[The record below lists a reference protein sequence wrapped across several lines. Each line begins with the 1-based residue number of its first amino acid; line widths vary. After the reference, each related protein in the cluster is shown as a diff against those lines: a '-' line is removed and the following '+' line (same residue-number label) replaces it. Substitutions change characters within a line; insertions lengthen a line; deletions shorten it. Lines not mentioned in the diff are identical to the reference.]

1 MAKSKKVSEE
11 IEDLDTPEVES
22 MDIEQMSQEE
32 LEAQFDSESPKT
44 KEKKKPIVKTKK
56 VFSLSEFK
64 KNIKH
69 EEVPKKPT
77 SWIPMSPAFQETTH
91 LPGIPEGHISMV
103 FGRSDVGKT
112 TMLVELAVSAQQNGI
127 VPVLI
132 ITENKFSK
140 ERAATM
146 GLDLDNCLLK
156 DGIIFLEEGLD
167 FMNEILDYQESGE
180 LPQDIVFLWD
190 SIGSTPSKAEY
201 LANKEGKGRAMMETA
216 KLLREKVHR
225 YLWHRITSTQ
235 RESFPYNATAFFV
248 CGAYPQSQPG
258 QSQPSLVHSG
268 GDGIYLASTLAF
280 RMGGVM
286 SRSSKVTAVKDG
298 TEVGFAIKSA
308 LVVDK
313 NHITNVTSKGKI
325 VCTDHG
331 FILDDKKA
339 IDEYKKEYKDDWD
352 LNFDKFWDQVTADE

>member
-1 MAKSKKVSEE
+1 MAKKKTTEE
-11 IEDLDTPEVES
+11 IDNVDTEALEGA
-22 MDIEQMSQEE
+22 DIEELSQEE
-32 LEAQFDSESPKT
+32 LEAKFDSGKTSEKPKKKIVV
-44 KEKKKPIVKTKK
+44 KEKKQ
-56 VFSLSEFK
+56 FSLADFK

-69 EEVPKKPT
+69 EEVPKKPV

-127 VPVLI
+127 VPVLV

-146 GLDLDNCLLK
+146 GLDLDNCILK
-156 DGIIFLEEGLD
+156 DGIMFIEEGLD

-190 SIGSTPSKAEY
+190 SIGSTPSRAEY

-216 KLLREKVHR
+216 KLLREKIHR
-225 YLWHRITSTQ
+225 YIWHRITATQ
-235 RESFPYNATAFFV
+235 KQDFPYNATAFFV
-248 CGAYPQSQPG
+248 CGAYPQSAPG

-268 GDGIYLASTLAF
+268 GDGIYLAATLAF

-298 TEVGFAIKSA
+298 NEVGFAIKSA

-331 FILDDKKA
+331 FIMDDKKA
-339 IDEYKKEYKDDWD
+339 IDDYKKQYKDDWD
-352 LNFDKFWDQVTADE
+352 LNFDKFWDSVTAEE

>member
-1 MAKSKKVSEE
+1 MAKKK
-11 IEDLDTPEVES
+11 IEDNDELSNSTGVSTDEEDLT
-22 MDIEQMSQEE
+22 QEE
-32 LEAQFDSESPKT
+32 LEAKFDSEAQKP
-44 KEKKKPIVKTKK
+44 KKKPVVKSKK
-56 VFSLSEFK
+56 EFSLAAYK
-64 KNIKH
+64 KDRSID
-69 EEVPKKPT
+69 ETPKKPT

-127 VPVLI
+127 LPILI
-132 ITENKFSK
+132 ITENKFSW

-146 GLDLDNCLLK
+146 GLEKEDCLAM
-156 DGIIFLEEGLD
+156 DGIMFIEEGLD
-167 FMNEILDYQESGE
+167 FMNQIMDDQENGD
-180 LPQDIVFLWD
+180 LPRDVVFLWD
-190 SIGSTPSKAEY
+190 SIGSTPSKAEFY
-201 LANKEGKGRAMMETA
+201 ANKEGKGRAMMETA

-225 YLWHRITSTQ
+225 YLWHRITMTQ
-235 RESFPYNATAFFV
+235 KESYPYNATAFFV
-248 CGAYPQSQPG
+248 CGAYPQTQPG

-286 SRSSKVTAVKDG
+286 SRSSKVTAIKDG
-298 TEVGFAIKSA
+298 NEVGFAIKSA

-331 FILDDKKA
+331 FIMDDKKA
-339 IDEYKKEYKDDWD
+339 IDDYKKQYKDDWD
-352 LNFDKFWDQVTADE
+352 LNFDKFWDQVTVEE

>member
-1 MAKSKKVSEE
+1 MAKKKTTEE
-11 IEDLDTPEVES
+11 IDNIDTEALEGA
-22 MDIEQMSQEE
+22 DIEELSQEE
-32 LEAQFDSESPKT
+32 LEAKFDSEKSNEKPKKKIVV
-44 KEKKKPIVKTKK
+44 KEKKQ
-56 VFSLSEFK
+56 FSLADFK

-69 EEVPKKPT
+69 EEVPKKPV

-127 VPVLI
+127 IPVLI

-146 GLDLDNCLLK
+146 GLDIENCILK
-156 DGIIFLEEGLD
+156 DGITYIEEGLD
-167 FMNEILDYQESGE
+167 FMNEMLDHQENGD
-180 LPQDIVFLWD
+180 LPRDLVFLWD
-190 SIGSTPSKAEY
+190 SIGSTPSRAEF

-216 KLLREKVHR
+216 KLLREKIHR
-225 YLWHRITSTQ
+225 YIWHRITATQ
-235 RESFPYNATAFFV
+235 KQDFPYNSTAFFV
-248 CGAYPQSQPG
+248 CGAYPQSAPG

-268 GDGIYLASTLAF
+268 GDGIYLAATLAF

-298 TEVGFAIKSA
+298 NEVGFAIKSA

-331 FILDDKKA
+331 FIMDDKKA
-339 IDEYKKEYKDDWD
+339 IDEYKKQYKDDWD
-352 LNFDKFWDQVTADE
+352 LNFDKFWDSVTADE

>member
-1 MAKSKKVSEE
+1 MARKKNNENIESPEMDLVNGVENEE
-11 IEDLDTPEVES
+11 LT
-22 MDIEQMSQEE
+22 QEE
-32 LEAQFDSESPKT
+32 MEARFDAEKATEKPKKKILI
-44 KEKKKPIVKTKK
+44 KEKKQ
-56 VFSLSEFK
+56 FSLADFK

-69 EEVPKKPT
+69 EEVPKKPV

-146 GLDLDNCLLK
+146 GLDLDNCILK
-156 DGIIFLEEGLD
+156 DGIMFIEEGLD

-190 SIGSTPSKAEY
+190 SIGSTPSRAEY

-216 KLLREKVHR
+216 KLLREKIHR
-225 YLWHRITSTQ
+225 YIWHRITATQ
-235 RESFPYNATAFFV
+235 KEDFPYNATAFFV
-248 CGAYPQSQPG
+248 CGAYPQSAPG

-268 GDGIYLASTLAF
+268 GDGIYLAATLAF

-286 SRSSKVTAVKDG
+286 SRSSKVTAIKDG
-298 TEVGFAIKSA
+298 NEVGFAIKSA

-331 FILDDKKA
+331 FIMDDKKA
-339 IDEYKKEYKDDWD
+339 IDDYKKQYKDDWD
-352 LNFDKFWDQVTADE
+352 LSFDKFWDSVTADE

>member
-1 MAKSKKVSEE
+1 MAKKKT
-11 IEDLDTPEVES
+11 EDNE
-22 MDIEQMSQEE
+22 DISLANFTGTRSDDELTQEE
-32 LEAQFDSESPKT
+32 LEAQFDSEAPKEKPKKKIVV
-44 KEKKKPIVKTKK
+44 KEKKQ
-56 VFSLSEFK
+56 FSLADFK

-69 EEVPKKPT
+69 EEVPKKPV

-91 LPGIPEGHISMV
+91 LPGIPEGHVSMV

-127 VPVLI
+127 VPVLV

-146 GLDLDNCLLK
+146 GLDLDNCILK
-156 DGIIFLEEGLD
+156 DGIIFIEEGLD
-167 FMNEILDYQESGE
+167 FMNEILDCQESGE
-180 LPQDIVFLWD
+180 LPKDIVFLWD
-190 SIGSTPSKAEY
+190 SIGSTPSRAEY

-216 KLLREKVHR
+216 KLLREKIHR
-225 YLWHRITSTQ
+225 YIWHRITATQ
-235 RESFPYNATAFFV
+235 KEDFPYNATAFFV
-248 CGAYPQSQPG
+248 CGAYPQSAPG

-268 GDGIYLASTLAF
+268 GDGIYLAATLAF

-286 SRSSKVTAVKDG
+286 SRSSKVTAVKEG
-298 TEVGFAIKSA
+298 VEVGFAIKSA
-308 LVVDK
+308 LIVDK

-331 FILDDKKA
+331 FILDDKSA
-339 IDEYKKEYKDDWD
+339 IDAYKKQYKDDWD
-352 LNFDKFWDQVTADE
+352 LNFDKFWDSVTTEE

>member
-1 MAKSKKVSEE
+1 MAKKKTTEE
-11 IEDLDTPEVES
+11 LDNIDTEALEGA
-22 MDIEQMSQEE
+22 DIEELSQEE
-32 LEAQFDSESPKT
+32 LEAKFDSEKSNEKPKKKIVI
-44 KEKKKPIVKTKK
+44 KEKKQ
-56 VFSLSEFK
+56 FSLADFK

-69 EEVPKKPT
+69 EEVPKKPV
-77 SWIPMSPAFQETTH
+77 SWIPMSKAFQETTH

-127 VPVLI
+127 IPVLI

-146 GLDLDNCLLK
+146 GLDIENCILK
-156 DGIIFLEEGLD
+156 DGITYIEEGLD
-167 FMNEILDYQESGE
+167 FMNKILDHQEEGD

-190 SIGSTPSKAEY
+190 SIGSTPSRAEF

-216 KLLREKVHR
+216 KLLREKIHR
-225 YLWHRITSTQ
+225 YIWHRITATQ
-235 RESFPYNATAFFV
+235 KQDFPYNATAFFV
-248 CGAYPQSQPG
+248 CGAYPQSAPG

-268 GDGIYLASTLAF
+268 GDGIYLAATLAF

-298 TEVGFAIKSA
+298 NEVGFAIKSA

-331 FILDDKKA
+331 FIMDDKKA

-352 LNFDKFWDQVTADE
+352 LNFDKFWDSVTADE

>member
-1 MAKSKKVSEE
+1 MAKRKKEEEDDVSLENTSDNT
-11 IEDLDTPEVES
+11 EDLELT
-22 MDIEQMSQEE
+22 QEE
-32 LEAQFDSESPKT
+32 LEAKFDSSAT
-44 KEKKKPIVKTKK
+44 KEKKKPVVKSKK
-56 VFSLSEFK
+56 EFSLSAYK
-64 KNIKH
+64 KDKSI
-69 EEVPKKPT
+69 EETPKKPT
-77 SWIPMSPAFQETTH
+77 SWIPMSPSFQETTH

-127 VPVLI
+127 LPVLI
-132 ITENKFSK
+132 ITENKFSW
-140 ERAATM
+140 ERAATI
-146 GLDLDNCLLK
+146 GLDKNECLAM
-156 DGIIFLEEGLD
+156 DGIMFIEEGLD
-167 FMNEILDYQESGE
+167 FMNQILDDQESGD
-180 LPQDIVFLWD
+180 LPKDVLFLWD
-190 SIGSTPSKAEY
+190 SIGSTPSRAEY
-201 LANKEGKGRAMMETA
+201 YANKEGKGRAMMETA

-225 YLWHRITSTQ
+225 YLWHRITMTQ
-235 RESFPYNATAFFV
+235 KETCPYNATAFFV
-248 CGAYPQSQPG
+248 CGAYPQTQPG
-258 QSQPSLVHSG
+258 QTQPTLVHSG

-331 FILDDKKA
+331 FIMDDKKA
-339 IDEYKKEYKDDWD
+339 IDEYKKNYKDDWD
-352 LNFDKFWDQVTADE
+352 LNFDKFWDQVTAEE

>member
-1 MAKSKKVSEE
+1 MAKSKKTQEE
-11 IEDLDTPEVES
+11 LDIQDNETMDVE
-22 MDIEQMSQEE
+22 EMSQEE
-32 LEAQFDSESPKT
+32 LEAQFDSEAPKEKT
-44 KEKKKPIVKTKK
+44 KKKIVVKEKKQ
-56 VFSLSEFK
+56 FSLADFK

-69 EEVPKKPT
+69 EEVPKKPV

-91 LPGIPEGHISMV
+91 LPGIPEGHVSMV

-127 VPVLI
+127 IPVLV

-146 GLDLDNCLLK
+146 GLDLDNCILK
-156 DGIIFLEEGLD
+156 DGITYIEEGLD
-167 FMNEILDYQESGE
+167 FMNEILDFQESGE

-190 SIGSTPSKAEY
+190 SIGSTPSRAEF

-216 KLLREKVHR
+216 KLLREKIHR
-225 YLWHRITSTQ
+225 YIWHRITATQ
-235 RESFPYNATAFFV
+235 KQDFPYNATAFFV
-248 CGAYPQSQPG
+248 CGAYPQSAPG

-268 GDGIYLASTLAF
+268 GDGIYLAATLAF

-298 TEVGFAIKSA
+298 NEVGFAIKSA

-331 FILDDKKA
+331 FIMDDKKA
-339 IDEYKKEYKDDWD
+339 IDEYKKQHKDGWD
-352 LNFDKFWDQVTADE
+352 LNFDKFWDSVTTEE